1 MYMQEKIGNVILDYT
16 WYPGEDLYSDGAIEE
31 RLLEIARTSA
41 PEDLDAA
48 VAAEADWAV
57 LYHLSHV
64 RENITASLQLTKK
77 DSVLEIGAGCGAVTG
92 ALAKMAGSVTCV
104 DLSRRRSL
112 VNAWRHK
119 DFDNIQILVGNFQ
132 DIEKNL
138 TEKYDCI
145 TLIGVFEYA
154 QAYIAGTADG
164 SSTKDVTAPY
174 TAFLKLIRRHLKP
187 GGRLVIAIENRL
199 GLKYW
204 AGCREDHTG
213 NLFEGLEN
221 YPVPSG
227 VRTFSRPEL
236 EDIFDRAGFPER
248 EFYYPYPD
256 YKLPSVIWSD
266 RYLPSEGDLNTNIY
280 NFDRERLILFDERAV
295 YDSLLKSG
303 QYPLFSNSYLV
314 ILTQQEEPD
323 MPDERVIYARCSNE
337 RSRSFAVCT
346 RILEDASGSRTVE
359 KEAWYPEGRTHVKD
373 MCSHS
378 RELQQLFEDTNIRVN
393 RAFPMENAV
402 RFEYLQS
409 SRTLEDYLHELC
421 VEGKRDEAEG
431 ILHDLCCV
439 LEKKAVSDFTF
450 TRSFAETFGQI
461 DWPAGAKTLPVTD
474 LDMVPENFLMDSPEG
489 TWHLIDYEWTY
500 TFPIPVRFVMYR
512 IWHYFAVRNLEEGAE
527 EQLLQDEGFDRKE
540 IRRYEE
546 MERAWQN
553 SVTGTL
559 VPIRELFA
567 RITPGSRDLRE
578 EVEYEG
584 RRGSHTWKTAF
595 YYAAQDE
602 EFDEDHK
609 IVCPLVTEA
618 DGSFLLDVP
627 LGQMRHPAKVRW
639 DPLDRIACRV
649 RIECAESL
657 YPVAFRAQGGFER
670 DGWTQF
676 WSTDPAFILTGE
688 FPKMESLCIRG
699 KLETV
704 RMMDHLDEMRDAWFE
719 RDAAKEELGRVRAL
733 LAAQQSTKAFK
744 LIEKARSA
752 RNFVMA
758 RVRALPPFR
767 DKNALPAAYQEWAEA
782 HRADADTL
790 AGQRISQLPVQPKF
804 SILVPVFRTPEE
816 YLRAMIDSVRNQT
829 YGNWQLCIADASVDD
844 KGARDEKVRSVL
856 EEYAALDSRIS
867 VAYLEKN
874 LGISENTN
882 GAARLACGDYI
893 MLLDHDDTLAPE
905 ALYEFAAAVARTGAD
920 VLYSDEDKMSMDGR
934 SFYDP
939 NLKPDFSPDLLRSH
953 NYITHLFSVR
963 IDRFMEIGGFR
974 SEFDGAQDYDLI
986 LRCTEKADRIFH
998 IPKIL
1003 YHWRMHPGSTAQNPK
1018 SKMYAYEAGRKAID
1032 AHLKRVGI
1040 PGEAQ
1045 ILDLWGL
1052 NRVRVSLQDDPM
1064 VSVIIPNKDHR
1075 EDLDTCIRSIMER
1088 SSYRR
1093 LEIIVVENNSTQQE
1107 TFSYY
1112 DQIIHEFPQVKVV
1125 KWEGP
1130 FNYSAINN
1138 FGVTFARG
1146 KYLLLLNN
1154 DTELIEPDSI
1164 AEMAGFCQRSDVGC
1178 VGAKLLYK
1186 DDTVQHAGIIL
1197 GPGGFAGHVF
1207 HGKKKTDYGFMMR
1220 LQIAGNYSAVT
1231 AACLMVSREKYDE
1244 IGGLDESFAVAL
1256 NDVDFCLRLREKGY
1270 LVVFTPFSLW
1280 HHYESKSRGYE
1291 DTPEKKARFEKEI
1304 KHFRERWGTVVDA
1317 GDPYYNPNF
1326 AKDREPFTL
1335 F

>member
-1 MYMQEKIGNVILDYT
+1 MQEKIGKVILDYT
-16 WYPGEDLYSDGAIEE
+16 WYPGEDLYSDGAVED
-31 RLLEIARTSA
+31 RLLEIARASA

-48 VAAEADWAV
+48 VAKEADWAV

-64 RENITASLQLTKK
+64 RENIAASLQLSKD

-92 ALAKMAGSVTCV
+92 ALAEMAGSVTCI

-112 VNAWRHK
+112 VNAWRHR
-119 DFDNIQILVGNFQ
+119 DLDNIKILVGNFQ

-154 QAYIAGTADG
+154 QAYIASSGADG
-164 SSTKDVTAPY
+164 GAEDIAAPY
-174 TAFLKLIRRHLKP
+174 AEFLRLIRTHLKED
-187 GGRLVIAIENRL
+187 GKLVIAIENRL

-221 YPVPSG
+221 YPEKPG

-236 EDIFDRAGFPER
+236 EDLFDRAGFFHR

-266 RYLPSEGDLNTNIY
+266 RYLPSKGDLNTNIY

-295 YDSLLKSG
+295 YDSLLQSG

-314 ILTQQEEPD
+314 ILSQRKVP
-323 MPDERVIYARCSNE
+323 ERSGEKVIYARCSNE
-337 RSRSFAVCT
+337 RSRNYAVCT
-346 RILEDASGSRTVE
+346 RILEDASGRRIVE
-359 KEAWYPEGRTHVKD
+359 KEASYPEGRAHVKD
-373 MCSHS
+373 MCSHA
-378 RELQQLFEDTNIRVN
+378 RELQKLFEDTNIRVN
-393 RAFPMENAV
+393 RAYPAENAV
-402 RFEYLQS
+402 RFEYLSASQ
-409 SRTLEDYLHELC
+409 TLEEHLRRLC
-421 VEGKRDEAEG
+421 ADGNREEAVR
-431 ILHDLCCV
+431 ILHDLCAM

-474 LDMVPENFLMDSPEG
+474 LDMVPENFLMESPEG

-500 TFPIPVRFVMYR
+500 TFPVPVRFVMYR
-512 IWHYFAVRNLEEGAE
+512 IWHYFAARNLEEGAQ

-540 IRRYEE
+540 IRRFED
-546 MERAWQN
+546 MEKAWQN
-553 SVTGTL
+553 SIAGTL
-559 VPIRELFA
+559 VPIRELFS

-584 RRGSHTWKTAF
+584 RRTGHTWKTAF
-595 YYAAQDE
+595 YYAAEDE

-609 IVCPLVTEA
+609 IVCPLATEA
-618 DGSFLLDVP
+618 DGSFALDVP
-627 LGQMRHPAKVRW
+627 LDQMKRPAKVRW
-639 DPLDRIACRV
+639 DPLDGIACRV
-649 RIECAESL
+649 RIECTESL
-657 YPVAFRAQGGFER
+657 YPAALQPQGGFER

-676 WSTDPAFILTGE
+676 WSTDPAYILKGE
-688 FPKMESLCIRG
+688 FRKMDSLRIRG
-699 KLETV
+699 KMETV

-719 RDAAKEELGRVRAL
+719 RDAAMAELDRVRGL
-733 LAAQQSTKAFK
+733 LAAQQSTKAFRV
-744 LIEKARSA
+744 IEKARAA
-752 RNFVMA
+752 RNFIMA

-767 DKNALPAAYQEWAEA
+767 DKNALPAAYQKWAQA

-790 AGQRISQLPVQPKF
+790 AGQRISRLPEQPKF

-829 YGNWQLCIADASVDD
+829 YGNWQLCIADASVSDD
-844 KGARDEKVRSVL
+844 GARDEKVRAIL
-856 EEYAALDSRIS
+856 EEYAAADERIS
-867 VAYLEKN
+867 VTYLDKN
-874 LGISENTN
+874 QGISENTN

-893 MLLDHDDTLAPE
+893 MLLDHDDILAPE
-905 ALYEFAAAVARTGAD
+905 ALYEFAAAIAQTGAD

-953 NYITHLFSVR
+953 NYITHLFAAR
-963 IDRFMEIGGFR
+963 LDLFMEIGGFR
-974 SEFDGAQDYDLI
+974 SKYDGAQDYDLI
-986 LRCTEKADRIFH
+986 LRCTEKAKRIYH

-1003 YHWRMHPGSTAQNPK
+1003 YHWRMHPGSTAQDPK
-1018 SKMYAYEAGRKAID
+1018 SKMYAYEAGKKAID

-1045 ILDLWGL
+1045 ILKLWGL
-1052 NRVRVSLQDDPM
+1052 YRVKVSLQDDPM
-1064 VSVIIPNKDHR
+1064 VSVIIPNKDHIG
-1075 EDLDTCIRSIMER
+1075 DLDTCIRSIMQR

-1093 LEIIVVENNSTQQE
+1093 LEIIVVENNSTEKE
-1107 TFSYY
+1107 TFAYY
-1112 DQIIHEFPQVKVV
+1112 DRITGEFPQVRVV

-1138 FGVTFARG
+1138 YGVSFARG

-1186 DDTVQHAGIIL
+1186 DDTVQHGGIIL

-1220 LQIAGNYSAVT
+1220 LQVAGNYSAVT

-1256 NDVDFCLRLREKGY
+1256 NDVDFCLRLRRKGY

-1304 KHFRERWGTVVDA
+1304 QHFRERWGTVVDA